1 MSGLLIAEPGNSLS
15 VGLIWWRGRSTR
27 LLTDEAEAFEGKT
40 VDSSVKADAFV
51 SYSHHDKEWVRNL
64 ADRLSK
70 ERVDGRPLKIVID
83 ENAFVPGVSLTESI
97 ERGVRTAN
105 RLICVLSP
113 DFVASDWTALEYQMK
128 LLDDPAGR
136 KGLIIPI
143 LYRNC
148 DVPYVL
154 RIRLCS
160 DFRKE
165 VTYEVAYQRLL
176 AALVSQPS
184 RGEPGGVSLQSFPL
198 GSGYGFPASYEAD
211 VTNEE
216 IALNMFQITSRP
228 EYVWSARTS
237 YLSALEIFEEF
248 GTSVDFGFSLRGG
261 ELWSLYPLSKLKKGL
276 DRLIVRETV
285 KSHSIPDMMTS
296 DK

>member
-1 MSGLLIAEPGNSLS
+1 
-15 VGLIWWRGRSTR
+15 
-27 LLTDEAEAFEGKT
+27 
-40 VDSSVKADAFV
+40 
-51 SYSHHDKEWVRNL
+51 
-64 ADRLSK
+64 
-70 ERVDGRPLKIVID
+70 
-83 ENAFVPGVSLTESI
+83 
-97 ERGVRTAN
+97 
-105 RLICVLSP
+105 
-113 DFVASDWTALEYQMK
+113 
-128 LLDDPAGR
+128 
-136 KGLIIPI
+136 
-143 LYRNC
+143 
-148 DVPYVL
+148 
-154 RIRLCS
+154 
-160 DFRKE
+160 
-165 VTYEVAYQRLL
+165 
-176 AALVSQPS
+176 
-184 RGEPGGVSLQSFPL
+184 
-198 GSGYGFPASYEAD
+198 